1 MVAVLL
7 KKKMILF
14 SEKCLEYQAQG
25 HPESPE
31 RVKITRDYLKEK
43 GFSFQQAESS
53 SEEDLLLVHT
63 RSHLKKVK
71 ENRFFDADTP
81 NINRVYDYAILSAG
95 GAVEAMK
102 RALEEEPSFSLLR
115 PPGHHAGKDYL
126 GGFCYFNNMA
136 IAIARALE
144 KVERVAILDFD
155 GHHGNG
161 TEDIFLGDP
170 RVVYL
175 SLHQYPAYPGTG
187 EASQKNCF
195 NYPLSPGTGEERYL
209 QVFSKGLERVEKFD
223 PALIGISAGFDG
235 YKGDSLLSLEL
246 EAKTYYEIGKAIK
259 NLGKPSFTVLEGG
272 YSSDLPLCVYQ
283 FLQGIGAK

>member
-1 MVAVLL
+1 M
-7 KKKMILF
+7 
-14 SEKCLEYQAQG
+14 EYWAAG

-31 RVKITRDYLKEK
+31 RVKIIHSYLKEK
-43 GFSFQQAESS
+43 GFSFQLPQSC

-63 RSHLKKVK
+63 RSFLKRVK

-81 NINRVYDYAILSAG
+81 NIDRVYDYAILSVG
-95 GAVEAMK
+95 GAIEAMK
-102 RALEEEPSFSLLR
+102 KALEEEPSFSLLR

-136 IAIARALE
+136 IAVARALE

-161 TEDIFLGDP
+161 TEDIFRGDP

-187 EASQKNCF
+187 QVPRENCL
-195 NYPLSPGTGEERYL
+195 NYPLSPGTGEESYL
-209 QVFSKGLERVEKFD
+209 QVFSEGLEEVKKFD
-223 PALIGISAGFDG
+223 PILIGVSAGFDG
-235 YKGDSLLSLEL
+235 YKRDGLLSLEL
-246 EAKTYYEIGKAIK
+246 EVETYYEIGKAIK
-259 NLGKPSFTVLEGG
+259 DLGRPSFAVLEGG

-283 FLQGIGAK
+283 FLKGVGVKLRW

>member
-1 MVAVLL
+1 
-7 KKKMILF
+7 MIFF
-14 SEKCLEYQAQG
+14 SEKCLEYRGQG

-31 RVKITRDYLKEK
+31 RVKITYDYLKEK

-63 RSHLKKVK
+63 RSFLKKVK

-81 NINRVYDYAILSAG
+81 NIDHIYNYAILSVG
-95 GAVEAMK
+95 GAIEAMK
-102 RALEEEPSFSLLR
+102 KTLEEEPSFSLLR

-136 IAIARALE
+136 IAVARALE
-144 KVERVAILDFD
+144 KVKRVAILDFD

-161 TEDIFLGDP
+161 TEDIFLGDK

-187 EASQKNCF
+187 QASRENCL

-209 QVFSKGLERVEKFD
+209 QAFTEGLEKVKKFD
-223 PALIGISAGFDG
+223 SALIGVSAGFDG
-235 YKGDSLLSLEL
+235 YKEDSLLSLEL
-246 EAKTYYEIGKAIK
+246 EVKTYYEIGKAIK
-259 NLGKPSFTVLEGG
+259 DLGKPCFTLLEGG

-283 FLQGIGAK
+283 FLQGIGVK

>member
-1 MVAVLL
+1 
-7 KKKMILF
+7 MIFF
-14 SEKCLEYQAQG
+14 SEKCLEYRAQG

-31 RVKITRDYLKEK
+31 RVKITYDYLKEK

-63 RSHLKKVK
+63 KSFLKKVK

-81 NINRVYDYAILSAG
+81 NIDHIYDYAILSAG
-95 GAVEAMK
+95 GAAEAMK
-102 RALEEEPSFSLLR
+102 KALEEEPSFSLLR

-136 IAIARALE
+136 IAVARALE
-144 KVERVAILDFD
+144 KVKKVAILDFD

-161 TEDIFLGDP
+161 TEDIFLGDK

-187 EASQKNCF
+187 QASRENCLD
-195 NYPLSPGTGEERYL
+195 YPLSPGTGEEKYL
-209 QVFSKGLERVEKFD
+209 QAFTEGLQKVKKFD
-223 PALIGISAGFDG
+223 AALIGVSAGFDG
-235 YKGDSLLSLEL
+235 YKEDGLLSLEL
-246 EAKTYYEIGKAIK
+246 EVKTYYEIGKAIK
-259 NLGKPSFTVLEGG
+259 DLGRPCFALLEGG

-283 FLQGIGAK
+283 FLQGIGVK

>member
-1 MVAVLL
+1 
-7 KKKMILF
+7 MIFF

-31 RVKITRDYLKEK
+31 RVKATHDYLKEK
-43 GFSFQQAESS
+43 GFSFQQAQVCSG
-53 SEEDLLLVHT
+53 EDLLLVHT
-63 RSHLKKVK
+63 RSFLKKVK

-81 NINRVYDYAILSAG
+81 NIDRIYDYAIVSVG

-102 RALEEEPSFSLLR
+102 KALEEEPSFSLLR

-126 GGFCYFNNMA
+126 GGFCYVNNMA
-136 IAIARALE
+136 IAVIKALE
-144 KVERVAILDFD
+144 KVERVAIIDFD

-161 TEDIFLGDP
+161 TEDIFLGHR
-170 RVVYL
+170 RVAYL

-187 EASQKNCF
+187 EASQKNCL

-209 QVFSKGLERVEKFD
+209 QIFSEGLEKVETFD
-223 PALIGISAGFDG
+223 PALIGVSAGFDG
-235 YKGDSLLSLEL
+235 YKGDRLLSLEL
-246 EAKTYYEIGKAIK
+246 EVKTYYDIGRSIKDLGRPCFAI
-259 NLGKPSFTVLEGG
+259 LEGG

-283 FLQGIGAK
+283 FLQGIGVK

>member
-1 MVAVLL
+1 
-7 KKKMILF
+7 MIFF

-31 RVKITRDYLKEK
+31 RVKITYNYLKEK
-43 GFSFQQAESS
+43 GFSFQQAQVC
-53 SEEDLLLVHT
+53 SEEDLLLAHP
-63 RSHLKKVK
+63 RSFLKKVK

-81 NINRVYDYAILSAG
+81 NIDHIYNYAVLSVG
-95 GAVEAMK
+95 GAIEAVK
-102 RALEEEPSFSLLR
+102 KALEEEPSFSLLR

-136 IAIARALE
+136 IAVARALE
-144 KVERVAILDFD
+144 KVEKVAILDFD

-161 TEDIFLGDP
+161 TEDIFRGDP

-187 EASQKNCF
+187 QVSRENCL

-209 QVFSKGLERVEKFD
+209 QIFSEGLEKVKKFD

-246 EAKTYYEIGKAIK
+246 KVETYYEIGKAIK
-259 NLGKPSFTVLEGG
+259 DLGRPCFAILEGG

-283 FLQGIGAK
+283 FLQGIGVK